1 MTTINLMSG
10 FKIGGNLTMK
20 FKQGQ
25 TVYYFIKF
33 PACVI
38 LSGTVTGVKKD
49 LVTREIIYTIKKDY
63 NLTDISFGGDSYVDV
78 KEKVLYASKEKLEKL
93 HRDEIAY
100 DKLNRELSEVK
111 RILEEIKLKVDSS
124 TVTLD
129 NMYFNDLKHTAT
141 ITNSD
146 IVISDF
152 GSITE
157 KIKKLEKEV
166 SSIKKKIKTSKK

>member
-1 MTTINLMSG
+1 
-10 FKIGGNLTMK
+10 MK

-25 TVYYFIKF
+25 TVYYFVKF

-38 LSGTVTGVKKD
+38 LSGIVTSAKKD
-49 LVTREIIYTIKKDY
+49 LVTREIIYTIRKDY
-63 NLTDISFGGDSYVDV
+63 NYLTDMFRGFCEDSHVDI
-78 KEKVLYASKEKLEKL
+78 KEKELYASKEKLEKL

-100 DKLNRELSEVK
+100 DKLSKELSEVK
-111 RILEEIKLKVDSS
+111 RILEEIKLKVDTN
-124 TVTLD
+124 TVTFN

-141 ITNSD
+141 VTKGD

-152 GSITE
+152 GSITD

>member
-1 MTTINLMSG
+1 
-10 FKIGGNLTMK
+10 MK
-20 FKQGQ
+20 FKRGQ
-25 TVYYFIKF
+25 TVYYFVKF

-38 LSGTVTGVKKD
+38 LSGIVTSAKKD
-49 LVTREIIYTIKKDY
+49 LVTREIIYTIRKDY
-63 NLTDISFGGDSYVDV
+63 NYLTDMFRDFCEDSHVDI
-78 KEKVLYASKEKLEKL
+78 KEKELYASKEKLEKL

-111 RILEEIKLKVDSS
+111 RILEEIKLKVDSN
-124 TVTLD
+124 TITFD
-129 NMYFNDLKHTAT
+129 NMYFNDLNHTAT
-141 ITNSD
+141 VTKGD

>member
-1 MTTINLMSG
+1 
-10 FKIGGNLTMK
+10 MK

-25 TVYYFIKF
+25 TVYYFIEF
-33 PACVI
+33 PTCVI

-49 LVTREIIYTIKKDY
+49 LLTKEIIYTIRKDY
-63 NLTDISFGGDSYVDV
+63 NYLTDIFRSFGEDSYVDV
-78 KEKVLYASKEKLEKL
+78 KEKELYASKEKLEKL

-111 RILEEIKLKVDSS
+111 RILEEIKLKVDSNK
-124 TVTLD
+124 VTFD
-129 NMYFNDLKHTAT
+129 NVYFNDLNHTAT
-141 ITNSD
+141 VTNSD

-166 SSIKKKIKTSKK
+166 SSIKKKIKTGKK